1 MSELA
6 QDIAISFGILWVVL
20 LVLPAF
26 PNIKDLQH
34 RQGREFILPDGSVP
48 VYSIGDAQNVNAW
61 FIPILEELIE
71 ACGEQF
77 DRLVAYHNK
86 GAWNAISE
94 KDSDGFF
101 KSASGKTPTEAVARL
116 WLALHPMTNQA
127 SPGQRSTYSLMA
139 TRGG

>member
-1 MSELA
+1 MNYELA
-6 QDIAISFGILWVVL
+6 QELKDAG
-20 LVLPAF
+20 F

-48 VYSIGDAQNVNAW
+48 VYSLGNAENVNDW

-77 DRLVAYHNK
+77 DRLVAYHEK
-86 GAWNAISE
+86 GDWEATSE

-101 KSASGKTPTEAVARL
+101 KSVSGKTPIEAVAGL
-116 WLALHPMTNQA
+116 WLAL
-127 SPGQRSTYSLMA
+127 
-139 TRGG
+139 RGAARP

>member
-1 MSELA
+1 MNYELA
-6 QDIAISFGILWVVL
+6 QELKDA
-20 LVLPAF
+20 AF

-101 KSASGKTPTEAVARL
+101 KSASGKTPTEAAGAHDVVG
-116 WLALHPMTNQA
+116 A
-127 SPGQRSTYSLMA
+127 SSG
-139 TRGG
+139 

>member
-1 MSELA
+1 MNYELA
-6 QDIAISFGILWVVL
+6 QELKDAG
-20 LVLPAF
+20 F

-34 RQGREFILPDGSVP
+34 RQGREFILPDGSVS
-48 VYSIGDAQNVNAW
+48 VYSLGDAQNVDAW

-71 ACGEQF
+71 ACGKKCDQ
-77 DRLVAYHNK
+77 LVAYHNK

-116 WLALHPMTNQA
+116 WLALHPVTNQV

-139 TRGG
+139 SRSG